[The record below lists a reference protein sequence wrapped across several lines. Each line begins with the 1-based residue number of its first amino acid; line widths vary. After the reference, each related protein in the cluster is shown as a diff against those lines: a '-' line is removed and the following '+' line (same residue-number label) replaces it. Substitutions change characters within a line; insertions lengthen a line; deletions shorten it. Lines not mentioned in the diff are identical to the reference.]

1 MDKNYFLVIF
11 LFFFPFL
18 SLFSQQEKGI
28 YGNENWLTIWTEF
41 NSSAKQYP
49 EPTQILSG
57 TISKDTQLSKKETYL
72 LLGDVF
78 VTDSTT
84 LSIEAGTVILAD
96 YKSKASLFISDGSK
110 IMAEG
115 TQTDPIVFSSNRDV
129 KKKGDWGGI
138 FILGSAPVNKTGEKW
153 ALLDYGL
160 KAPSSETMS
169 YGGDDVNSNSGILK
183 YVRIEYAGKR
193 TKDFGNFNG
202 LTLAAVGDKTVI
214 ENVMVSYCEGS
225 AFYVLGGNTILF
237 QLVSFRS
244 KRNDFVFNYGAQSLL
259 TNSLVIKS
267 PYHTASGSASS
278 IYLASYNDKEE
289 VDPTKKGTYL
299 VAENLTLMVLSNN
312 LETDTKVG
320 LVHEAM
326 YVNEGTSFSINKS
339 VFSGY
344 NPAVI
349 LNNSVW
355 INDENLHNMGFTNMY
370 FNNCKGNIFSENV
383 PNNED
388 LENWYGN
395 RAFDNVYSYGSDSET
410 FIDVKNLD
418 NPDFRLRINKIIA
431 NSLLDE
437 E

>member
-1 MDKNYFLVIF
+1 MDKNYFLIIF
-11 LFFFPFL
+11 LLFFPFL

-28 YGNENWLTIWTEF
+28 YGSENWLNIWTEF

-57 TISKDTQLSKKETYL
+57 TISSDTQLSKKETYL

-96 YKSKASLFISDGSK
+96 YKSKASLFISNGSK

-115 TQTDPIVFSSNRDV
+115 TQTDPIVFSSNRNG

-138 FILGSAPVNKTGEKW
+138 FILGNAPVNKIGDEW

-160 KAPSSETMS
+160 NPPSSETMS

-183 YVRIEYAGKR
+183 YVRIEYAGKK
-193 TKDFGNFNG
+193 TKEYGNFNG
-202 LTLAAVGDKTVI
+202 LTLAAVGEETVI
-214 ENVMVSYCEGS
+214 ENVMVSYSEGN

-259 TNSLVIKS
+259 TNSLVVKS
-267 PYHTASGSASS
+267 PYHTASGKASS
-278 IYLASYNDKEE
+278 IYLASYNEKDE

-299 VAENLTLMVLSNN
+299 VAENLTLMVLSKN
-312 LETDTKVG
+312 LEADTKVG

-326 YVNEGTSFSINKS
+326 YVKEGTSFLINKS

-344 NPAVI
+344 NPAVN
-349 LNNSVW
+349 LNNNIW
-355 INDENLHNMGFTNMY
+355 INDENLHKMRFTNMY
-370 FNNCKGNIFSENV
+370 FNNCKGNIYSENM

-395 RAFDNVYSYGSDSET
+395 SAFNNVYSYGSDSET

-437 E
+437 

>member
-1 MDKNYFLVIF
+1 MDKNYSLIIF
-11 LFFFPFL
+11 LLFFPFL
-18 SLFSQQEKGI
+18 CLHSQQEKGI
-28 YGNENWLTIWTEF
+28 YGNENWLNIWTEF
-41 NSSAKQYP
+41 NSGAKQYP

-57 TISKDTQLSKKETYL
+57 TIAKDTKLFKKETYL

-96 YKSKASLFISDGSK
+96 YKSKASLFISNGSK
-110 IMAEG
+110 ILAEG
-115 TQTDPIVFSSNRDV
+115 TQTDPIVFSSNRDI

-138 FILGSAPVNKTGEKW
+138 FILGNAPVNKIGDNWE
-153 ALLDYGL
+153 LQEYGL
-160 KAPSSETMS
+160 KAPSSQALS
-169 YGGDDVNSNSGILK
+169 YGGDDVKSDSGVLK

-193 TKDFGNFNG
+193 TKGFGNFNG
-202 LTLAAVGDKTVI
+202 LTLAAVGVKTVI

-225 AFYVLGGNTILF
+225 SFYVLGGNTMLS

-244 KRNDFVFNYGAQSLL
+244 KRNDFVFNYGAQSFL
-259 TNSLVIKS
+259 TNSLAVKS

-278 IYLASYNDKEE
+278 IYLASYKNEQE
-289 VDPTKKGTYL
+289 VDLTKKGSNL
-299 VAENLTLMVLSNN
+299 NAENLTLVVLSNN
-312 LETDTKVG
+312 LEADTKVG

-326 YVNEGTSFSINKS
+326 YAKEGTSFSINKS
-339 VFSGY
+339 VFSGF
-344 NPAVI
+344 NPAVN
-349 LNNSVW
+349 LNKNIS
-355 INDENLHNMGFTNMY
+355 INDENLQKMRFTNMY
-370 FNNCKGNIFSENV
+370 FNNCKGNIFTEKV

-395 RAFDNVYSYGSDSET
+395 SAFNNVYSYGSDSET

-418 NPDFRLRINKIIA
+418 SPDFRLRINKIIA
-431 NSLLDE
+431 NSLLE

>member
-11 LFFFPFL
+11 LLFFPFL

-28 YGNENWLTIWTEF
+28 YGNENWLNIWTEF

-57 TISKDTQLSKKETYL
+57 TIAEDTKLSKKETYL

-96 YKSKASLFISDGSK
+96 YKSKASLFISAGSK

-115 TQTDPIVFSSNRDV
+115 TQTDPIIFSSNRDV

-138 FILGSAPVNKTGEKW
+138 FILGSAPVNKIGEQW
-153 ALLDYGL
+153 SLLEYGL

-169 YGGDDVNSNSGILK
+169 YGGDDINSNSGILK

-193 TKDFGNFNG
+193 TKEFGNFNG
-202 LTLAAVGDKTVI
+202 LKLAAVGDETVI
-214 ENVMVSYCEGS
+214 ENVMVSYCNGN
-225 AFYVLGGNTILF
+225 AFYVLGGKTILF

-244 KRNDFVFNYGAQSLL
+244 KRNDFVFNYGARALL
-259 TNSLVIKS
+259 TNSLVVKS
-267 PYHTASGSASS
+267 PYHTASGKASS
-278 IYLASYNDKEE
+278 IYLASYNDIEE
-289 VDPTKKGTYL
+289 VDPTKEGTYL
-299 VAENLTLMVLSNN
+299 IAENLTLMVLSNN
-312 LETDTKVG
+312 LEADTKVG

-326 YVNEGTSFSINKS
+326 YVKEGTSFSINKS

-344 NPAVI
+344 NPAVN
-349 LNNSVW
+349 LNNNIR
-355 INDENLHNMGFTNMY
+355 INDENLQKMRFTNMY
-370 FNNCKGNIFSENV
+370 FNNCKGNIFSENI

-395 RAFDNVYSYGSDSET
+395 SAFDNVYSNGSDFET
-410 FIDVKNLD
+410 FIDVKSLD

-431 NSLLDE
+431 NSLPE

>member
-18 SLFSQQEKGI
+18 CMYSQQEKGI
-28 YGNENWLTIWTEF
+28 YGNENWLNIWTEF
-41 NSSAKQYP
+41 DSSSKQYP

-57 TISKDTQLSKKETYL
+57 TISTDTQLSKKETYL

-84 LSIEAGTVILAD
+84 LSIEPGTVILAD
-96 YKSKASLFISDGSK
+96 YKSKASLFISNGSK

-115 TQTDPIVFSSNRDV
+115 TQTDPIVFSSNRGV

-138 FILGSAPVNKTGEKW
+138 FILGNAPVNKIGDKW
-153 ALLDYGL
+153 DLLEYGL
-160 KAPSSETMS
+160 KGPSSTAMS

-183 YVRIEYAGKR
+183 YVRIEYAGKK
-193 TKDFGNFNG
+193 TKNYGTFNG
-202 LTLAAVGDKTVI
+202 LTLAAVGDETVI

-225 AFYVLGGNTILF
+225 AFYVMGGNTILY

-244 KRNDFVFNYGAQSLL
+244 KKNDFAFNYGAQSLL
-259 TNSLVIKS
+259 TNSLAVKS

-278 IYLASYNDKEE
+278 IYLASYDEQDE
-289 VDPTKKGTYL
+289 VDPTKQSTYL
-299 VAENLTLMVLSNN
+299 VGENLTLMVLSKN
-312 LETDTKVG
+312 LEADTKVG

-326 YVNEGTSFSINKS
+326 YAKEGTSFLINKS

-344 NPAVI
+344 NPAVN
-349 LNNSVW
+349 LNNNIK
-355 INDENLHNMGFTNMY
+355 INDENLHKMRFTNMY
-370 FNNCKGNIFSENV
+370 FNNCKGNIYSENV

-395 RAFDNVYSYGSDSET
+395 SAFNNVYSYGSDSET
-410 FIDVKNLD
+410 FIDVKNLG

-437 E
+437 

>member
-1 MDKNYFLVIF
+1 MNKNYFLFIF
-11 LFFFPFL
+11 LLFSPFL
-18 SLFSQQEKGI
+18 YLFSQQEKGI
-28 YGNENWLTIWTEF
+28 YGNENWLNIWAEF

-57 TISKDTQLSKKETYL
+57 TIAKDTKLYKKETYL

-129 KKKGDWGGI
+129 KKRGDWGGI
-138 FILGSAPVNKTGEKW
+138 FILGSAPVNKIGEKW
-153 ALLDYGL
+153 VLIDYGF
-160 KAPSSETMS
+160 KAPSSKSIS
-169 YGGDDVNSNSGILK
+169 YGGNDVKSNSGILK
-183 YVRIEYAGKR
+183 YVRIEYAGKK

-202 LTLAAVGDKTVI
+202 LTLAAVGDETVI
-214 ENVMVSYCEGS
+214 ENVMVSYCEGNS
-225 AFYVLGGNTILF
+225 FYVLGGNTILF

-244 KRNDFVFNYGAQSLL
+244 KKNDFVFNYGARSLF
-259 TNSLVIKS
+259 TNSLAVKS
-267 PYHTASGSASS
+267 PYHTASGAASS
-278 IYLASYNDKEE
+278 IYLASYNEKEE

-299 VAENLTLMVLSNN
+299 VAENLTLIVLSNN
-312 LETDTKVG
+312 LEADTKVG

-326 YVNEGTSFSINKS
+326 YVKEGTSFLIDKS

-344 NPAVI
+344 NPAVN
-349 LNNSVW
+349 LNNNIW
-355 INDENLHNMGFTNMY
+355 INDENLHKMRFTNMY
-370 FNNCKGNIFSENV
+370 FNNCKGNIFSESI

-395 RAFDNVYSYGSDSET
+395 SAFDNVYSYGSDFET

-431 NSLLDE
+431 NSLPDE
-437 E
+437 

>member
-1 MDKNYFLVIF
+1 MAKNYFLVIF
-11 LFFFPFL
+11 LLFFPFL
-18 SLFSQQEKGI
+18 CLFSQQEKGI
-28 YGNENWLTIWTEF
+28 YGNENWLNIWTEF

-138 FILGSAPVNKTGEKW
+138 FILGSAPVNKIGDNW

-169 YGGDDVNSNSGILK
+169 YGGDNVNSNSGILK

-193 TKDFGNFNG
+193 TKEFGNFNG
-202 LTLAAVGDKTVI
+202 LTLAAVGDETVI
-214 ENVMVSYCEGS
+214 ENVMVSYCEGN

-237 QLVSFRS
+237 QMVSFRS
-244 KRNDFVFNYGAQSLL
+244 KKNDFIFNYGAQSLL
-259 TNSLVIKS
+259 TNSLVVKS
-267 PYHTASGSASS
+267 PYHTASGAASS

-289 VDPTKKGTYL
+289 IDPTKKGTYL
-299 VAENLTLMVLSNN
+299 VAQNLTLMVLSNN
-312 LETDTKVG
+312 LEADTKVG

-326 YVNEGTSFSINKS
+326 YVKEGTSFSIDKS

-349 LNNSVW
+349 LNSNIR
-355 INDENLHNMGFTNMY
+355 INDENLHDMRFTNMY

-395 RAFDNVYSYGSDSET
+395 SAFANVYSYGSDSET
-410 FIDVKNLD
+410 FIDVRNLD
-418 NPDFRLRINKIIA
+418 DPDFRLRINKIIA
-431 NSLLDE
+431 NSLPE

>member
-1 MDKNYFLVIF
+1 MDKNYFLIIF
-11 LFFFPFL
+11 LLFFPFL

-28 YGNENWLTIWTEF
+28 YGNENWLNIWTEF
-41 NSSAKQYP
+41 NSSTKQYP

-96 YKSKASLFISDGSK
+96 FKSKASLFISDGSK

-115 TQTDPIVFSSNRDV
+115 TQTDPIIFSSNRDV

-138 FILGSAPVNKTGEKW
+138 FILGNAPVNKIGDEW

-160 KAPSSETMS
+160 NPPSSETMS
-169 YGGDDVNSNSGILK
+169 YGGDDVSSNSGILK

-193 TKDFGNFNG
+193 TKQFGNFNG
-202 LTLAAVGDKTVI
+202 LTLAAVGDETVI
-214 ENVMVSYCEGS
+214 ENVMVSYCEGN

-244 KRNDFVFNYGAQSLL
+244 KKNDFVFNYGAQALL
-259 TNSLVIKS
+259 TNSLVVKS
-267 PYHTASGSASS
+267 PYHTASGASSS
-278 IYLASYNDKEE
+278 IYLASYNEKDE
-289 VDPTKKGTYL
+289 VDPTKNGTYL

-312 LETDTKVG
+312 LEADTNVG

-326 YVNEGTSFSINKS
+326 YVKEGASFLINKS

-349 LNNSVW
+349 LNNDIW
-355 INDENLHNMGFTNMY
+355 INDGNLHKMRFTNMY
-370 FNNCKGNIFSENV
+370 FNNCKGNIFSENI

-395 RAFDNVYSYGSDSET
+395 SAFANVYSYGSDSET
-410 FIDVKNLD
+410 FINVRDLD

-431 NSLLDE
+431 NSLPE